1 MEVKN
6 DDYYKMKYEKY
17 KLKYEKLRQIFN
29 FKSMGNDLN
38 DTISLK
44 KGTLLY
50 RTAPNISNY
59 KTQELL
65 FENSLRCDETSKV
78 GIYLAS
84 DPLIS
89 ISMMIEYNKFLEFGI
104 FRLKEDIELQN
115 GKYSF
120 RKFNPER
127 FYEPNGLPIKYV
139 EVQPEENVS
148 HYMAPTQLMKLPS
161 DQWEGKT
168 PDEIFL
174 LPREIQ
180 QYYDK
185 QFFGEVFISK
195 YEIDKIELVEE
206 FVINS
211 EKIKSPEDLLNYMK
225 SNDYSND
232 FNLFLRDGI
241 FILKSSIVV
250 PVYSAFSS

>member
-1 MEVKN
+1 MLNKIFGYYIMEVKN
-6 DDYYKMKYEKY
+6 KDYYKMKYEKY

-29 FKSMGNDLN
+29 FKSMGSDLN
-38 DTISLK
+38 DTISFK

-65 FENSLRCDETSKV
+65 LENSLRCEDTSKI

-89 ISMMIEYNKFLEFGI
+89 ISMMIEYNKLLEFGI
-104 FRLKEDIELQN
+104 FRLKEDIELQY
-115 GKYSF
+115 GKTAF

-127 FYEPNGLPIKYV
+127 FYEPDGSFRKYV
-139 EVQPEENVS
+139 EVIPEENVS
-148 HYMAPTQLMKLPS
+148 HYMAPTQLMKLPRE
-161 DQWEGKT
+161 QWEGKND
-168 PDEIFL
+168 DEIFL
-174 LPREIQ
+174 LPNEIQ
-180 QYYDK
+180 DYYNK
-185 QFFGEVFISK
+185 QLFGEVFISK
-195 YEIDKIELVEE
+195 YDVDKIELLDE

-225 SNDYSND
+225 SINYSND

-241 FILKSSIVV
+241 FILKS
-250 PVYSAFSS
+250 